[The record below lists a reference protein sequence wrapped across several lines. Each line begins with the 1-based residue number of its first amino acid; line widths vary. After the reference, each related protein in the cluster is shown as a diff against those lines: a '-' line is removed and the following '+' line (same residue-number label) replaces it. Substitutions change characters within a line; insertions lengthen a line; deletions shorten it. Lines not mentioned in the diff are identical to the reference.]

1 MPRETRTL
9 GLGRKP
15 RVGDVVLFHPERMND
30 RDLTPRA
37 AIIHS
42 IRDAAT
48 NVVDLTVFLARGP
61 KVFLEVANRDDN
73 VAEGWTFR
81 D

>member
-1 MPRETRTL
+1 MPSEMRASEP
-9 GLGRKP
+9 GRKP
-15 RVGDVVLFHPERMND
+15 RVGDVVLFHPEKMSD

-61 KVFLEVANRDDN
+61 RVFLDVANRDDN
-73 VAEGWTFR
+73 EAEGWTFR

>member
-1 MPRETRTL
+1 MPEEAGTS
-9 GLGRKP
+9 GPGRKP
-15 RVGDVVLFHPERMND
+15 RVGDVVLFHPERMSD

-48 NVVDLTVFLARGP
+48 NVVDLTVFLSRGP
-61 KVFLEVANRDDN
+61 RVFIEVANRDDN